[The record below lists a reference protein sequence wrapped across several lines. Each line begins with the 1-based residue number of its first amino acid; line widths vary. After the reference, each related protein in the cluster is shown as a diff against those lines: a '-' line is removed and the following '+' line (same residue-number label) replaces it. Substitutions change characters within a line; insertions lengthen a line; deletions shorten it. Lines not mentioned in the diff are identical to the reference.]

1 MRAVELNRFDIR
13 TIHIRSR
20 KRFRCDMS
28 HNLKHSAMMIYFW
41 VSSVERMDI

>member
-13 TIHIRSR
+13 TIHICSR

-28 HNLKHSAMMIYFW
+28 HNLKHSAMIIYFW
-41 VSSVERMDI
+41 VSGVDRTDI